1 MKKGLYILSFLVLL
15 PTLLFAQ
22 IKFTATASST
32 QVGTGEQFEVDF
44 TVQGNGDN
52 FNPPDFSNFQVLSG
66 PNMSQSMTSVNGTTT
81 YSTGYSYILQAVKE
95 GTFIIGP
102 ASINVNMRGV
112 KSNPLKIK
120 VVKGQPVQQQA
131 QQAQAQQQ
139 NAPGSAALGNSQSI
153 SKSLF
158 IRAEVDKTRVYQGEQ
173 LTVNYKLYTQVAI
186 LGSGLD
192 KAPDLNGFWNQDVMK
207 NGQQVQWK
215 IENYKGQRFNVA
227 TIKQT
232 ILFPEHAGD
241 LTIDPISLTLA
252 VRLQQQSSGDI
263 FDQVFGGGS
272 FKDIN
277 YKISSP
283 PVIIHAM
290 PLPEAGKPADF
301 SGAVGSFSVASNI
314 DKKELKANETLNYN
328 LKITGTG
335 NLALINAPN
344 INPPADFEKYDPKTT
359 DNIAVNPDGVS
370 GSREFTYLLIPR
382 HQGDFTLSPPGFS
395 YFNPATRRYVTLP
408 AKSFAIKVNKGD
420 PQANPT
426 AYNMGSQ
433 QDIKMLGKDIRY
445 IKTESPDLYKD
456 GEGFYGSAGFY
467 LLMLLGPLAFAGAL
481 LYRRWDDKQNSD
493 LVKLKSRKANK
504 VAARHLANA
513 AKQLSAGNT
522 KQFYEAVARGL
533 YGYLSD
539 KLNIPVADLNK
550 ENITDQLKAR
560 ALDQTTIN
568 QLADT
573 IDLCEM
579 ARFAPVTG
587 ISQQQVFDKAKNTI
601 NEIEDKI

>member
-1 MKKGLYILSFLVLL
+1 MKKRLYILSFLVLL

-22 IKFTATASST
+22 VKFTATASSS

-66 PNMSQSMTSVNGTTT
+66 PNMSQSMTSVNGSTT
-81 YSTGYSYILQAVKE
+81 YTTGYSYILSATKE

-102 ASINVNMRGV
+102 ASINVNMRGL
-112 KSNPLKIK
+112 KSNPLTIK

-139 NAPGSAALGNSQSI
+139 QVTGATVGNSQSI
-153 SKSLF
+153 AKSLF

-173 LTVNYKLYTQVAI
+173 LTVNYKLYTRVAI

-207 NGQQVQWK
+207 NGQAVQWK
-215 IENYKGQRFNVA
+215 VEDYKGQRFNVA

-241 LTIDPISLTLA
+241 LTIDPISLTLS
-252 VRLQQQSSGDI
+252 VRLQQPGSGDI
-263 FDQVFGGGS
+263 FDQVFGGGG

-277 YKISSP
+277 YKVSSP

-301 SGAVGSFSVASNI
+301 SGAVGSFSVESNV
-314 DKKELKANETLNYN
+314 DKKELKANETFNYN

-359 DNIAVNPDGVS
+359 DNIAVNPGGVS

-382 HQGDFTLSPPGFS
+382 HQGDFTLNPPGFS
-395 YFNPATRRYVTLP
+395 YFNPATRRYATLP

-426 AYNMGSQ
+426 AYNMNSQ

-456 GEGFYGSAGFY
+456 GEGFYGSASFY
-467 LLMLLGPLAFAGAL
+467 LLMLLGPLGFAGAL

-504 VAARHLANA
+504 VAAKHLANA
-513 AKQLSAGNT
+513 AKQLSAGN
-522 KQFYEAVARGL
+522 KKEFYEAVARGL

-550 ENITDQLKAR
+550 ENITYQLKAR
-560 ALDQTTIN
+560 ALDEGTIKE
-568 QLADT
+568 LDDT

>member
-1 MKKGLYILSFLVLL
+1 MKKRLYILSFLVLL

-22 IKFTATASST
+22 VKFPATASSS

-66 PNMSQSMTSVNGTTT
+66 PNMSQSMTSVNGSTT
-81 YSTGYSYILQAVKE
+81 YTTGYSYILSATKE

-102 ASINVNMRGV
+102 ASINVNMRGL
-112 KSNPLKIK
+112 KSNPLTIK
-120 VVKGQPVQQQA
+120 VVKGQPVQQQT

-139 NAPGSAALGNSQSI
+139 QVTGATVGNSQSI
-153 SKSLF
+153 AKSLF

-173 LTVNYKLYTQVAI
+173 LTVNYKLYTRVAI

-207 NGQQVQWK
+207 NGQAVQWK
-215 IENYKGQRFNVA
+215 VEDYKGQRFNVA

-241 LTIDPISLTLA
+241 LTIDPISLTLS
-252 VRLQQQSSGDI
+252 VRLQQPGSGDI
-263 FDQVFGGGS
+263 FDQVFGGGG

-277 YKISSP
+277 YKVSSP

-301 SGAVGSFSVASNI
+301 SGAVGSFSVESNV
-314 DKKELKANETLNYN
+314 DKKELKANETFNYN

-359 DNIAVNPDGVS
+359 DNIAVNPGGVS

-382 HQGDFTLSPPGFS
+382 HQGDFTLNPPGFS

-426 AYNMGSQ
+426 AYNMNSQ

-456 GEGFYGSAGFY
+456 GEGFYGSASFY
-467 LLMLLGPLAFAGAL
+467 LLMLLGPLGFAGAL

-504 VAARHLANA
+504 VAAKHLANA
-513 AKQLSAGNT
+513 AKQLSAGN
-522 KQFYEAVARGL
+522 KKEFYEAVARGL

-550 ENITDQLKAR
+550 ENITYQLKAR
-560 ALDQTTIN
+560 ALDEGTIK
-568 QLADT
+568 QLDDT

>member
-1 MKKGLYILSFLVLL
+1 MA
-15 PTLLFAQ
+15 FAQ
-22 IKFTATASST
+22 VKFTATASSN
-32 QVGTGEQFEVDF
+32 QVATGEQFEVDF

-66 PNMSQSMTSVNGTTT
+66 PNMSQSMTSVNGATT
-81 YSTGYSYILQAVKE
+81 YSTGYSYILQATKE

-112 KSNPLKIK
+112 KSNPLTIK
-120 VVKGQPVQQQA
+120 VIKGRPVQQQA
-131 QQAQAQQQ
+131 QQQQ
-139 NAPGSAALGNSQSI
+139 NAPGSASVGHTQNL
-153 SKSLF
+153 SKLIF
-158 IRAEVDKTRVYQGEQ
+158 IKADVDKTHVYQGEQ
-173 LTVNYKLYTQVAI
+173 IIVTYKLYYRVSV
-186 LGSGLD
+186 LGETDAG
-192 KAPDLNGFWNQDVMK
+192 KAPDLTGFWNQEIKQPPQAVK
-207 NGQQVQWK
+207 QK
-215 IENYKGQRFNVA
+215 PETYKGLPYDVA
-227 TIKQT
+227 ILKQ
-232 ILFPEHAGD
+232 IVLFPEHAGT

-252 VRLQQQSSGDI
+252 IRVPQPSSGDI

-272 FKDIN
+272 FKDVN
-277 YKISSP
+277 YTVTSQ
-283 PVIIHAM
+283 PVTIHAM
-290 PLPEAGKPADF
+290 PLPEAGKPAGF
-301 SGAVGSFSVASNI
+301 SGAVGSFSVESNV
-314 DKKELKANETLNYN
+314 DKKELKANETFNYN

-335 NLALINAPN
+335 NLALINAPS

-359 DNIAVNPDGVS
+359 DNISVNPAGVS
-370 GSREFTYLLIPR
+370 GSREYTYLFIPR
-382 HQGDFTLSPPGFS
+382 HQGDFTFSPPGFS
-395 YFNPATRRYVTLP
+395 YFNPATKRYVTLP

-445 IKTESPDLYKD
+445 IKTDSPDLYKD

-467 LLMLLGPLAFAGAL
+467 LLFLLGPLAFTGAL

-493 LVKLKSRKANK
+493 IVKLKSRKANK
-504 VAARHLANA
+504 IAAKHLAIA
-513 AKQLSAGNT
+513 AKQLSAGN
-522 KQFYEAVARGL
+522 KNEFYEAIARGL

-539 KLNIPVADLNK
+539 KLNIPVADLNQ
-550 ENITDQLKAR
+550 ENITSQLKAR
-560 ALDQTTIN
+560 ALDEGTIK

-587 ISQQQVFDKAKNTI
+587 ISQQQVFDKAKTII

>member
-1 MKKGLYILSFLVLL
+1 MKKRLYILSFLVLL

-22 IKFTATASST
+22 VKFTATASSS

-66 PNMSQSMTSVNGTTT
+66 PNMSQSMTSVNGSTT
-81 YSTGYSYILQAVKE
+81 YTTGYSYILSATKE

-102 ASINVNMRGV
+102 ASINVNMRGL
-112 KSNPLKIK
+112 KSNPLTIK

-139 NAPGSAALGNSQSI
+139 QVTGATVGNSQSI
-153 SKSLF
+153 AKSLF

-173 LTVNYKLYTQVAI
+173 LTVNYKLYTRVAI

-207 NGQQVQWK
+207 NGQAVQWK
-215 IENYKGQRFNVA
+215 VEDYKGQRFNVA

-241 LTIDPISLTLA
+241 LTIDPMSLTLS
-252 VRLQQQSSGDI
+252 VRLQQPGSGDI
-263 FDQVFGGGS
+263 FDQVFGGGG

-277 YKISSP
+277 YKVSSP

-301 SGAVGSFSVASNI
+301 SGAVGSFSVESNV
-314 DKKELKANETLNYN
+314 DKKELKANETFNYN

-359 DNIAVNPDGVS
+359 DNIAVNPGGVS

-382 HQGDFTLSPPGFS
+382 HQGDFTLNPPGFS

-426 AYNMGSQ
+426 AYNMNSQ

-456 GEGFYGSAGFY
+456 GEGFYGSASFY
-467 LLMLLGPLAFAGAL
+467 LLMLLGPLGFAGAL

-504 VAARHLANA
+504 VAAKHLANA
-513 AKQLSAGNT
+513 AKQLSAGN
-522 KQFYEAVARGL
+522 KKEFYEAVARGL

-550 ENITDQLKAR
+550 ENITYQLKAR
-560 ALDQTTIN
+560 ALDEGTIK
-568 QLADT
+568 QLDDT

>member
-1 MKKGLYILSFLVLL
+1 MKKRLYILSFLVLL

-22 IKFTATASST
+22 VKFTATASSS

-66 PNMSQSMTSVNGTTT
+66 PNMSQSMTSVNGSTT
-81 YSTGYSYILQAVKE
+81 YTTGYSYILSATKE

-102 ASINVNMRGV
+102 ASINVNMRGL
-112 KSNPLKIK
+112 KSNPLTIK
-120 VVKGQPVQQQA
+120 VVKGQPVQQQT

-139 NAPGSAALGNSQSI
+139 QVTGATVGNSQSI
-153 SKSLF
+153 AKSLF

-173 LTVNYKLYTQVAI
+173 LTVNYKLYTRVAI

-207 NGQQVQWK
+207 NGQAVQWK
-215 IENYKGQRFNVA
+215 VEDYKGQRFNVA

-241 LTIDPISLTLA
+241 LTIDPMSLTLS
-252 VRLQQQSSGDI
+252 VRLQQPGSGDI
-263 FDQVFGGGS
+263 FDQVFGGGG

-277 YKISSP
+277 YKVSSP

-301 SGAVGSFSVASNI
+301 SGAVGSFSVESNV
-314 DKKELKANETLNYN
+314 DKKELKANETFNYN

-359 DNIAVNPDGVS
+359 DNIAVNPGGVS

-382 HQGDFTLSPPGFS
+382 HQGDFTLNPPGFS

-426 AYNMGSQ
+426 AYNMNSQ

-456 GEGFYGSAGFY
+456 GEGFYGSASFY
-467 LLMLLGPLAFAGAL
+467 LLMLLGPLGFAGAL

-504 VAARHLANA
+504 VAAKHLANA
-513 AKQLSAGNT
+513 AKQLSAGN
-522 KQFYEAVARGL
+522 KKEFYEAVARGL

-550 ENITDQLKAR
+550 ENITYQLKAR
-560 ALDQTTIN
+560 ALDEGTIK
-568 QLADT
+568 QLDDT

>member
-1 MKKGLYILSFLVLL
+1 MRKRLYILSFLVLL

-22 IKFTATASST
+22 IKFVATASST
-32 QVGTGEQFEVDF
+32 QVAVGEPFQVDF
-44 TVQGNGDN
+44 TVQGNGDD
-52 FNPPDFSNFQVLSG
+52 FNAPDFSNFQVQSG
-66 PNMSQSMTSVNGTTT
+66 PAVSQSVVINNGVSSST
-81 YSTGYSYILQAVKE
+81 TGYSYILTATKE

-102 ASINVNMRGV
+102 ASINVGMRGV
-112 KSNPLKIK
+112 KSNTLKIK
-120 VVKGQPVQQQA
+120 VVKGQPAQQQA
-131 QQAQAQQQ
+131 QAQQ
-139 NAPGSAALGNSQSI
+139 NAPGSASVGNSQNI
-153 SKSLF
+153 AKSLF

-173 LTVNYKLYTQVAI
+173 LTVNYKLYTRVAI
-186 LGSGLD
+186 LGSELD

-215 IENYKGQRFNVA
+215 IEDYKGERFNVA

-232 ILFPEHAGD
+232 VLFPEHAGD

-263 FDQVFGGGS
+263 FDQVFGGGG
-272 FKDIN
+272 FKDVN
-277 YKISSP
+277 YKVSSP

-290 PLPEAGKPADF
+290 PLPEAGKPAGF

-359 DNIAVNPDGVS
+359 DNIAVTPGGVS
-370 GSREFTYLLIPR
+370 GSREYTYLLIPR

-426 AYNMGSQ
+426 AYNMSSQ

-445 IKTESPDLYKD
+445 IKTDSPDLYKD

-467 LLMLLGPLAFAGAL
+467 LLMLLGPLGFAGAL

-504 VAARHLANA
+504 VAAKHLAIA
-513 AKQLSAGNT
+513 AKQLSAGN
-522 KQFYEAVARGL
+522 KNEFYEGVARGL

-539 KLNIPVADLNK
+539 KLNIPIADLNK

-560 ALDQTTIN
+560 ALDEGTIN

-587 ISQQQVFDKAKNTI
+587 ISQQQVFDKAKNII

>member
-22 IKFTATASST
+22 IKFIATASST
-32 QVGTGEQFEVDF
+32 QVAVGEPFQVDF
-44 TVQGNGDN
+44 TVQGSGDD
-52 FNPPDFSNFQVLSG
+52 FNAPDFSNFQVQSG
-66 PNMSQSMTSVNGTTT
+66 PAVSQSVVINNGVSS
-81 YSTGYSYILQAVKE
+81 STASYSYILTATKE
-95 GTFIIGP
+95 GTFIIGA
-102 ASINVNMRGV
+102 ASINVGMRGV
-112 KSNPLKIK
+112 KSNILKIK
-120 VVKGQPVQQQA
+120 VVKGQPAQQQA
-131 QQAQAQQQ
+131 QQAQAQQ
-139 NAPGSAALGNSQSI
+139 NAPGSAAVGNSQNI
-153 SKSLF
+153 AKSLF

-207 NGQQVQWK
+207 NGQPVQWK

-232 ILFPEHAGD
+232 VLFPEHAGD

-272 FKDIN
+272 FKDVN
-277 YKISSP
+277 YKVSSP

-335 NLALINAPN
+335 NLALINSPN

-359 DNIAVNPDGVS
+359 DNIAVNPGGVS
-370 GSREFTYLLIPR
+370 GSREYTYLLIPR

-426 AYNMGSQ
+426 AYNIASQ

-445 IKTESPDLYKD
+445 IKTDSPDLYKD

-467 LLMLLGPLAFAGAL
+467 LLMLLGPLAFTGAL

-493 LVKLKSRKANK
+493 IVKLKSRKANK
-504 VAARHLANA
+504 VAAKHLANA
-513 AKQLSAGNT
+513 AKQLSAGN
-522 KQFYEAVARGL
+522 KNEFYEAVARGL

-560 ALDQTTIN
+560 ALDESTIN

>member
-1 MKKGLYILSFLVLL
+1 MKKGYYILSFLVLL

-44 TVQGNGDN
+44 TVQGNGDD
-52 FNPPDFSNFQVLSG
+52 FNPPDLSNFQVLSG
-66 PNMSQSMTSVNGTTT
+66 PNPSQSMTSVNGVTT
-81 YSTGYSYILQAVKE
+81 YTTGFSYILQAVKE

-102 ASINVNMRGV
+102 ATINVGMRGV
-112 KSNPLKIK
+112 KSNPLKIT
-120 VVKGQPVQQQA
+120 VVKGQPVQRQQT
-131 QQAQAQQQ
+131 QQAQQQ
-139 NAPGSAALGNSQSI
+139 NAPGSASVGNSQSI
-153 SKSLF
+153 AKSLF

-173 LTVNYKLYTQVAI
+173 LTVNYKLYTRVAI

-192 KAPDLNGFWNQDVMK
+192 KAPDLNGFWNQDIMK

-215 IENYKGQRFNVA
+215 IEDYKGERFNVA

-232 ILFPEHAGD
+232 VLFPEHAGD

-301 SGAVGSFSVASNI
+301 SGAVGSFSVASNV

-359 DNIAVNPDGVS
+359 DNIAVNPGGVS

-382 HQGDFTLSPPGFS
+382 HLGDFTLSPPGFS

-426 AYNMGSQ
+426 AYNMSSQ

-445 IKTESPDLYKD
+445 IKTDSPDLYKD
-456 GEGFYGSAGFY
+456 GEGFYGSASFY
-467 LLMLLGPLAFAGAL
+467 LLMLLGPLAFTGAL

-493 LVKLKSRKANK
+493 IVKLKSRKANK
-504 VAARHLANA
+504 VAAKHLANA
-513 AKQLSAGNT
+513 AKQLSAGN
-522 KQFYEAVARGL
+522 KNEFYEAVARGL

-539 KLNIPVADLNK
+539 KLNIPIADLNK

-560 ALDQTTIN
+560 ALDEGTIN
-568 QLADT
+568 QLSDT

>member
-1 MKKGLYILSFLVLL
+1 MKKRLYILSFLVLL

-22 IKFTATASST
+22 VKFTATASSS

-66 PNMSQSMTSVNGTTT
+66 PNMSQSMTSVNGSTT
-81 YSTGYSYILQAVKE
+81 YTTGYSYILSATKE

-102 ASINVNMRGV
+102 ASINVNMRGL
-112 KSNPLKIK
+112 KSNPLTIK

-139 NAPGSAALGNSQSI
+139 QVTGATVGNSQSI
-153 SKSLF
+153 AKSLF

-173 LTVNYKLYTQVAI
+173 LTVNYKLYTRVAI

-207 NGQQVQWK
+207 NGQAVQWK
-215 IENYKGQRFNVA
+215 VEDYKGQRFNVA

-241 LTIDPISLTLA
+241 LTIDPISLTLS
-252 VRLQQQSSGDI
+252 VRLQQPGSGDI
-263 FDQVFGGGS
+263 FDQVFGGGG

-277 YKISSP
+277 YKVSSP

-301 SGAVGSFSVASNI
+301 SGAVGSFSVESNV
-314 DKKELKANETLNYN
+314 DKKELKANETFNYN

-359 DNIAVNPDGVS
+359 DNIAVNPGGVS

-382 HQGDFTLSPPGFS
+382 HQGDFTLNPPGFS

-426 AYNMGSQ
+426 AYNMNSQ

-456 GEGFYGSAGFY
+456 GEGFYGSASFY
-467 LLMLLGPLAFAGAL
+467 LLMLLGPLGFAGAL

-504 VAARHLANA
+504 VAAKHLANA
-513 AKQLSAGNT
+513 AKQLSAGN
-522 KQFYEAVARGL
+522 KKEFYEAVARGL

-550 ENITDQLKAR
+550 ENITYQLKAR
-560 ALDQTTIN
+560 ALDEGTIKE
-568 QLADT
+568 LDDT

>member
-1 MKKGLYILSFLVLL
+1 MKKRYYILSFLLL
-15 PTLLFAQ
+15 LSAMAFAQ
-22 IKFTATASST
+22 VKFTATVSSA

-66 PNMSQSMTSVNGTTT
+66 PNMSQSMTSVNGNTT
-81 YSTGYSYILQAVKE
+81 YTTGYSYILQATKE

-102 ASINVNMRGV
+102 ATINVNMRGV
-112 KSNPLKIK
+112 KSNPLKIT
-120 VVKGQPVQQQA
+120 VVKGQPVQRQQA
-131 QQAQAQQQ
+131 QQVQQQ
-139 NAPGSAALGNSQSI
+139 QSAPGTASVGNPKNI
-153 SKSLF
+153 AKSLF

-173 LTVNYKLYTQVAI
+173 LTVNYKLYTRVAI

-207 NGQQVQWK
+207 NGQPVQWK
-215 IENYKGQRFNVA
+215 VENYKGQQFNVA

-232 ILFPEHAGD
+232 VLFPEHAGD

-252 VRLQQQSSGDI
+252 VRIQEPSSGDI
-263 FDQVFGGGS
+263 FDQVFGGGG
-272 FKDIN
+272 FKDVN
-277 YKISSP
+277 YKVSSP

-290 PLPEAGKPADF
+290 PLPEAGKPAGF
-301 SGAVGSFSVASNI
+301 SGAVGSFSVESNV
-314 DKKELKANETLNYN
+314 DKKELKANETFNYN

-335 NLALINAPN
+335 NLALINAPS

-359 DNIAVNPDGVS
+359 DNISVNPAGVS
-370 GSREFTYLLIPR
+370 GSREYTYLLIPR
-382 HQGDFTLSPPGFS
+382 HQGDFTLNPPGFS
-395 YFNPATRRYVTLP
+395 YFNPATKRYVTLP

-445 IKTESPDLYKD
+445 IKTDSPDLYKD
-456 GEGFYGSAGFY
+456 GEGFYGSTGFY
-467 LLMLLGPLAFAGAL
+467 LLFLLGPLAFTGAL

-493 LVKLKSRKANK
+493 IVKLKSRKANK
-504 VAARHLANA
+504 IAAKHLAIA
-513 AKQLSAGNT
+513 AKQLSAGN
-522 KQFYEAVARGL
+522 KNEFYEAIARGL

-539 KLNIPVADLNK
+539 KLNIPVADLNQ
-550 ENITDQLKAR
+550 ENITSQLKAR
-560 ALDQTTIN
+560 ALDEGTIK

-587 ISQQQVFDKAKNTI
+587 ISQQQVFDKAKNII

>member
-1 MKKGLYILSFLVLL
+1 MKKRLYILSLLVLL

-22 IKFTATASST
+22 IKFVATSSSM
-32 QVGTGEQFEVDF
+32 QVAVGEPFQIDF
-44 TVQGNGDN
+44 TVQGSGDD
-52 FNPPDFSNFQVLSG
+52 FNAPDLSNFQVQSG
-66 PNMSQSMTSVNGTTT
+66 PNVSQSVMITNGTTT
-81 YSTGYSYILQAVKE
+81 STTAYSYILVATKE
-95 GTFIIGP
+95 GTFVIGP
-102 ASINVNMRGV
+102 ASINVGMRGV
-112 KSNPLKIK
+112 KSNPLKIT
-120 VVKGQPVQQQA
+120 VVKGQPVQRQQA
-131 QQAQAQQQ
+131 QQMQQQ
-139 NAPGSAALGNSQSI
+139 NSAGNASVSNPRDI
-153 SKSLF
+153 AKSLF
-158 IRAEVDKTRVYQGEQ
+158 IRAEVDKTHVYQGEQ
-173 LTVNYKLYTQVAI
+173 LTVNYKLYTRVAI
-186 LGSGLD
+186 TGSGLD
-192 KAPDLNGFWNQDVMK
+192 KAPDLNGFWNQDIMK
-207 NGQQVQWK
+207 NGQPVQWK
-215 IENYKGQRFNVA
+215 VETYKGQQFNVA

-232 ILFPEHAGD
+232 VLFPEHAGD

-252 VRLQQQSSGDI
+252 IRIQQPGSGDI

-272 FKDIN
+272 FKDMN
-277 YKISSP
+277 YKVSSP

-290 PLPEAGKPADF
+290 PLPQAGKPAGF
-301 SGAVGSFSVASNI
+301 SGAVGSFSVVSST
-314 DKKELKANETLNYN
+314 DKKELKANETFNYD

-359 DNIAVNPDGVS
+359 DNISVNTTGVS

-408 AKSFAIKVNKGD
+408 ARTFAIKVNKGD

-445 IKTESPDLYKD
+445 IKTDSPDLYKD

-467 LLMLLGPLAFAGAL
+467 LLFLLGPLAFAGAL
-481 LYRRWDDKQNSD
+481 VYRHWDNKQNSD
-493 LVKLKSRKANK
+493 LVALRSRKANK
-504 VAARHLANA
+504 IAAKHLANA
-513 AKQLSAGNT
+513 AKQLSAGN
-522 KQFYEAVARGL
+522 KNEFYEAVARGL

-539 KLNIPVADLNK
+539 KLNIPVADLNQ
-550 ENITDQLKAR
+550 ENITTQLKAR
-560 ALDQTTIN
+560 ALDEAIIK

-579 ARFAPVTG
+579 ARFAPATG

>member
-1 MKKGLYILSFLVLL
+1 MKKGYYILSFLVLL

-44 TVQGNGDN
+44 TVQGNGDD
-52 FNPPDFSNFQVLSG
+52 FNPPDLSNFQVLSG
-66 PNMSQSMTSVNGTTT
+66 PNPSQSMTSVNGVTT
-81 YSTGYSYILQAVKE
+81 YTTGFSYILQAVKE

-102 ASINVNMRGV
+102 ATINVGMRGV
-112 KSNPLKIK
+112 KSNPLKIT
-120 VVKGQPVQQQA
+120 VVKGQPVQRQQT
-131 QQAQAQQQ
+131 QQAQQQ
-139 NAPGSAALGNSQSI
+139 NAPGSASVGNSQSI
-153 SKSLF
+153 AKSLL

-173 LTVNYKLYTQVAI
+173 LTVNYKLYTRVAI

-192 KAPDLNGFWNQDVMK
+192 KAPDLNGFWNQDIMK

-215 IENYKGQRFNVA
+215 IEDYKGERFNVA

-232 ILFPEHAGD
+232 VLFPEHAGD

-301 SGAVGSFSVASNI
+301 SGAVGSFSVASNV

-359 DNIAVNPDGVS
+359 DNIAVNPGGVS

-426 AYNMGSQ
+426 AYNMSSQ

-445 IKTESPDLYKD
+445 IKTDSPDLYKD
-456 GEGFYGSAGFY
+456 GEGFYGSASFY
-467 LLMLLGPLAFAGAL
+467 LLMLLGPLAFTGAL

-493 LVKLKSRKANK
+493 IVKLKSRKANK
-504 VAARHLANA
+504 VAAKHLANA
-513 AKQLSAGNT
+513 AKQLSAGN
-522 KQFYEAVARGL
+522 KNEFYEAVARGL

-560 ALDQTTIN
+560 ALDEGTIN
-568 QLADT
+568 QLSDT

>member
-1 MKKGLYILSFLVLL
+1 MKKRLYILSFLVLL

-22 IKFTATASST
+22 VKFTATASSS

-66 PNMSQSMTSVNGTTT
+66 PNMSQSMTSVNGSTT
-81 YSTGYSYILQAVKE
+81 YTTGYSYILSATKE

-102 ASINVNMRGV
+102 ASINVNMRGL
-112 KSNPLKIK
+112 KSNPLTIK

-139 NAPGSAALGNSQSI
+139 QVTGATVGNSQSI
-153 SKSLF
+153 AKSLF

-173 LTVNYKLYTQVAI
+173 LTVNYKLYTRVAI

-207 NGQQVQWK
+207 NGQAVQWK
-215 IENYKGQRFNVA
+215 VEDYKGQRFNVA

-241 LTIDPISLTLA
+241 LTIDPISLTLS
-252 VRLQQQSSGDI
+252 VRLQQPGSGDI
-263 FDQVFGGGS
+263 FDQVFGGGG

-277 YKISSP
+277 YKVSSP

-301 SGAVGSFSVASNI
+301 SGAVGSFSVESNV
-314 DKKELKANETLNYN
+314 DKKELKANETFNYN

-359 DNIAVNPDGVS
+359 DNIAVNPGGVS

-382 HQGDFTLSPPGFS
+382 HQGDFTLNPPGFS

-426 AYNMGSQ
+426 AYNMNSQ

-456 GEGFYGSAGFY
+456 GEGFYGSASFY
-467 LLMLLGPLAFAGAL
+467 LLMLLGPLGFAGAL

-504 VAARHLANA
+504 VAAKHLANA
-513 AKQLSAGNT
+513 AKQLSAGN
-522 KQFYEAVARGL
+522 KKEFYEAVARGL

-550 ENITDQLKAR
+550 ENITYQLKAR
-560 ALDQTTIN
+560 ALDEGTIK
-568 QLADT
+568 QLDDT

>member
-1 MKKGLYILSFLVLL
+1 MKKRLYILSFLVLL

-22 IKFTATASST
+22 VKFTATASSS

-66 PNMSQSMTSVNGTTT
+66 PNMSQSMTSVNGSTT
-81 YSTGYSYILQAVKE
+81 YTTGYSYILSATKE

-102 ASINVNMRGV
+102 ASINVNMRGL
-112 KSNPLKIK
+112 KSNPLTIK
-120 VVKGQPVQQQA
+120 VVKGQPVQQQT

-139 NAPGSAALGNSQSI
+139 QVTGATVGNSQSI
-153 SKSLF
+153 AKSLF

-173 LTVNYKLYTQVAI
+173 LTVNYKLYTRVAI

-207 NGQQVQWK
+207 NGQAVQWK
-215 IENYKGQRFNVA
+215 VEDYKGQRFNVA

-241 LTIDPISLTLA
+241 LTIDPISLTLS
-252 VRLQQQSSGDI
+252 VRLQQPGSGDI
-263 FDQVFGGGS
+263 FDQVFGGGG

-277 YKISSP
+277 YKVSSP

-301 SGAVGSFSVASNI
+301 SGAVGSFSVESNV
-314 DKKELKANETLNYN
+314 DKKELKANETFNYN

-359 DNIAVNPDGVS
+359 DNIAVNPGGVS

-382 HQGDFTLSPPGFS
+382 HQGDFTLNPPGFS

-426 AYNMGSQ
+426 AYNMNSQ

-456 GEGFYGSAGFY
+456 GEGFYGSASFY
-467 LLMLLGPLAFAGAL
+467 LLMLLGPLGFAGAL

-504 VAARHLANA
+504 VAAKHLANA
-513 AKQLSAGNT
+513 AKQLSAGN
-522 KQFYEAVARGL
+522 KKEFYEAVARGL

-550 ENITDQLKAR
+550 ENITYQLKAR
-560 ALDQTTIN
+560 ALDEGTIK
-568 QLADT
+568 QLDDT